1 MTRKEEIYKI
11 TKGTNWD
18 DGNIL
23 LEGWYSSDD
32 LRGYADHLDTLNEIL
47 EKAGLRQDYMTQLNH
62 EKKRQK
68 LLKRAIDQDGG
79 VAGLLAIVQCVDQ
92 DGGVAISHTNAN
104 LILED
109 EIAIL
114 ELLLK
119 QTKEALEKER
129 KSRDQ

>member
-1 MTRKEEIYKI
+1 MV
-11 TKGTNWD
+11 
-18 DGNIL
+18 
-23 LEGWYSSDD
+23 
-32 LRGYADHLDTLNEIL
+32 
-47 EKAGLRQDYMTQLNH
+47 QLNH

-68 LLKRAIDQDGG
+68 LLKRAIDLESA
-79 VAGLLAIVQCVDQ
+79 VAGLLVIVQCVDQ

-119 QTKEALEKER
+119 QTKEALQNEP
-129 KSRDQ
+129 KSSNQ